1 VSGRTPQVG
10 DSKRG
15 PLASDLDTILDSIND
30 GVFTVDTEF
39 VVTSFNRAAERI
51 TGVPRER
58 ALGRPC
64 CEVFRADICE
74 GECALK
80 QTIATGNPVVEKSVL
95 IVNAHAAQV
104 PISVSTAL
112 LRGRD
117 GAVMGGVE
125 TFRDLTLVEE
135 LRREVEQRFTFHDM
149 VTASPRMREILALLP
164 AIAESDATVLVTGE
178 SGTGKELVA
187 RAIHNLGP
195 RAAGPMVTVNCA
207 ALPDTLLESEL
218 FGYVGGAFT
227 GARRSKPGRLAA
239 ADGGT
244 LFLDEIGDVSPATQV
259 RLLRVLQERT
269 YEPLGSN
276 RTVRADVRFIA
287 ATHADLAAEVAA
299 GRFREDLYYRLQVV
313 RIQIP
318 PLRDRA
324 QDIPLLVKHFIRRL
338 NRLQGRRVE
347 GVAPE
352 AMTILLRHRWPG
364 NVRELENAIEH
375 AFVLCRE
382 PVIQPRHLPDALGAV
397 QAPSAAP
404 AAPGRLDEIEREHI
418 LAAVARHGGRRA
430 AAARELGIHPTTLWR
445 KLRRHPPA

>member
-1 VSGRTPQVG
+1 MSPGTSRRADPAP
-10 DSKRG
+10 G
-15 PLASDLDTILDSIND
+15 PGTSELETILDSIND
-30 GVFTVDTEF
+30 GVFTVDADF

-80 QTIATGNPVVEKSVL
+80 QTIATGKPVVEKSVL
-95 IVNAHAAQV
+95 IVNSNAVQV

-164 AIAESDATVLVTGE
+164 AIAESDATVLVAGE

-187 RAIHNLGP
+187 RAIHSLGP

-218 FGYVGGAFT
+218 FGYLGGAFT

-299 GRFREDLYYRLQVV
+299 GRFREDLFYRLQVV
-313 RIQIP
+313 RIVIP
-318 PLRDRA
+318 PLRERT

-338 NRLQGRRVE
+338 NHLQGRRVE

-352 AMTILLRHRWPG
+352 AMAILLRHRWPG
-364 NVRELENAIEH
+364 NVRELENAIAH

-382 PVIQPRHLPDALGAV
+382 PVIQPRHLPDALGDV

-404 AAPGRLDEIEREHI
+404 TVPGRLEDLEREHI
-418 LAAVARHGGRRA
+418 LTAIERHGGRRA

-445 KLRRHPPA
+445 KLRCRPPV